1 MIPGTFFLG
10 LHGDIATTTDEAMMR
25 HYPYLYSPR
34 LLTVSIFLL
43 LAGGCSTIGNV
54 PPAMRIDLW
63 EHPAHQD
70 EQVRFR
76 TTYYFRIV
84 DSCKVQEGWNQSG
97 DSKDY
102 TEGQGPFKV
111 RQSGKLKIM
120 SDSLYRFRMT
130 GKASALFAKIRFE
143 SGVLRSEEIDPFG
156 SQVAL
161 DKDTNTFRVI
171 PANAMRENA
180 RRDEI
185 IREIDRLTKL
195 RRSLD
200 NDDKAKNKD
209 LIATM
214 IENQIKLLG
223 NENDS
228 GGGSSKN
235 ANTGG
240 FNAATT
246 ELLCPDGRPTQR
258 SYFLYGPEGV
268 RRLDPDERLLMA
280 MTSDS
285 KPLIG
290 MMQQLAGKSLHG
302 QQIHEN
308 EWKVIADE
316 RASVSNARRDIES
329 FEKKPTQTIEELI
342 KKLETRFESKP

>member
-1 MIPGTFFLG
+1 MLYY
-10 LHGDIATTTDEAMMR
+10 R
-25 HYPYLYSPR
+25 HPHVSR
-34 LLTVSIFLL
+34 LLTISFLL
-43 LAGGCSTIGNV
+43 LFTGGCSTIGDV
-54 PPAMRIDLW
+54 PPAMRVDLG

-76 TTYYFRIV
+76 TTYYFRIA
-84 DSCKVQEGWNQSG
+84 DSCKVQEGKNQSG
-97 DSKDY
+97 DDKDY
-102 TEGQGPFKV
+102 TKDQGPFKV
-111 RQSGKLKIM
+111 RQSGKLKIV

-143 SGVLRSEEIDPFG
+143 SGVLRSEQIDPFG

-161 DKDTNTFRVI
+161 DKNTNTFRVI
-171 PANAMRENA
+171 PANAMRENV
-180 RRDEI
+180 RREEI
-185 IREIDRLTKL
+185 DREIDRLINLKKRLNESGQKTH
-195 RRSLD
+195 D
-200 NDDKAKNKD
+200 D

-228 GGGSSKN
+228 GVGSSKN
-235 ANTGG
+235 ATTGRS
-240 FNAATT
+240 NATTT

-290 MMQQLAGKSLHG
+290 MLQQLAGKSLHS

-308 EWKVIADE
+308 EWKDIADE
-316 RASVSNARRDIES
+316 RASVSHARRDIES
-329 FEKKPTQTIEELI
+329 FEKKPTQTFEELI
-342 KKLETRFESKP
+342 KKLETRFGSKP

>member
-1 MIPGTFFLG
+1 ML
-10 LHGDIATTTDEAMMR
+10 DYR
-25 HYPYLYSPR
+25 RSYLSR
-34 LLTVSIFLL
+34 LFTISILLL
-43 LAGGCSTIGNV
+43 LAGGCSTIGDV
-54 PPAMRIDLW
+54 PAAMRVDLG

-84 DSCKVQEGWNQSG
+84 DSCKVQEGKNQSG
-97 DSKDY
+97 DEKDY
-102 TEGQGPFKV
+102 ATERRPFMI
-111 RQSGKLKIM
+111 RQSGKLKIV

-130 GKASALFAKIRFE
+130 GKASALFAKIHFE
-143 SGVLRSEEIDPFG
+143 SGVLRSGQIDPFG

-161 DKDTNTFRVI
+161 DKETNTFRVI
-171 PANAMRENA
+171 PANAMRENV
-180 RRDEI
+180 RREEI
-185 IREIDRLTKL
+185 SREIDRLINLKKQLNDSNQTKH
-195 RRSLD
+195 D
-200 NDDKAKNKD
+200 D

-228 GGGSSKN
+228 GLGSAENANAGGS
-235 ANTGG
+235 
-240 FNAATT
+240 NAATT
-246 ELLCPDGRPTQR
+246 ELLCPEGRPTQR

-290 MMQQLAGKSLHG
+290 MLQQLAGKSLHG

-308 EWKVIADE
+308 EWKDIADE
-316 RASVSNARRDIES
+316 HTRVSSTHRDIDS
-329 FEKKPTQTIEELI
+329 LLKKPTQTKLEIEDLI
-342 KKLETRFESKP
+342 KKIETRFGPKP

>member
-1 MIPGTFFLG
+1 ML
-10 LHGDIATTTDEAMMR
+10 DYR
-25 HYPYLYSPR
+25 RSYLSR
-34 LLTVSIFLL
+34 LFTISILLL
-43 LAGGCSTIGNV
+43 LAGGCSTIGDV
-54 PPAMRIDLW
+54 PAAMRVDLG

-84 DSCKVQEGWNQSG
+84 DSCKVQEGKNKSVDG
-97 DSKDY
+97 KDY
-102 TEGQGPFKV
+102 ATERRPFMI
-111 RQSGKLKIM
+111 RQSGKLKIV

-143 SGVLRSEEIDPFG
+143 SGVLRSGQIDPFG

-161 DKDTNTFRVI
+161 DKETNTFRVI
-171 PANAMRENA
+171 PANAMRENV
-180 RRDEI
+180 RREEI
-185 IREIDRLTKL
+185 SREIDRLINLKKQLNDSNQTKH
-195 RRSLD
+195 D
-200 NDDKAKNKD
+200 D

-214 IENQIKLLG
+214 IENQNKHLG

-228 GGGSSKN
+228 GVGSSKN
-235 ANTGG
+235 SNTGG
-240 FNAATT
+240 SNAATT
-246 ELLCPDGRPTQR
+246 ELLCPEGRPTQR

-290 MMQQLAGKSLHG
+290 MLQQLAGKSLHG

-308 EWKVIADE
+308 EWKDIADE
-316 RASVSNARRDIES
+316 HTRVSSTHRDIDS
-329 FEKKPTQTIEELI
+329 LLKKPTQTKLEIEDLI
-342 KKLETRFESKP
+342 KKIETRFGPKP